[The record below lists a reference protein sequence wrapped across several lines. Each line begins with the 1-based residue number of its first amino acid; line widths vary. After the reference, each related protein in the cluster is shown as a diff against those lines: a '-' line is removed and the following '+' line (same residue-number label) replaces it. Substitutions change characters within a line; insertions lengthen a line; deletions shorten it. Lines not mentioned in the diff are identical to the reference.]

1 MNISERAIKTLY
13 RAYLCS
19 AAFSLDYIGTEE
31 ILFALLEGDGV
42 AGRILRDYGLE
53 KEDVLTEIAKIA
65 GHEPSDFAETTMN
78 PNELFAMC
86 TNRTKRIIYLAE
98 FLAKRGR
105 QNIVE
110 PEHILMAIMRDGQ
123 CTGYRIM
130 ASLGISGN
138 EVIKGILHQTEHSQN
153 PSDEEIVEVL
163 SGNLCRCTGYIPI
176 MQAVKRAAERERKEL
191 GR

>member
-53 KEDVLTEIAKIA
+53 KEDVLGEIAKIA
-65 GHEPSDFAETTMN
+65 GHEPADFAEVTLN

-98 FLAKRGR
+98 FLAKRVR

-110 PEHILMAIMRDGQ
+110 PEHILMAILRDGQ
-123 CTGYRIM
+123 CRPAG
-130 ASLGISGN
+130 
-138 EVIKGILHQTEHSQN
+138 
-153 PSDEEIVEVL
+153 
-163 SGNLCRCTGYIPI
+163 
-176 MQAVKRAAERERKEL
+176 
-191 GR
+191 